1 MLRGL
6 MLFKVHKVGRDIGEL
21 FKKNKTHAFY
31 DFQNVSFSLSGW
43 IPSGGQITPRTHS
56 KPECDQED
64 TTTHSESQFLFST
77 GSGKP
82 EYAIFTTRPGARADH
97 PTRGWQGLA
106 SMVLAS

>member
-56 KPECDQED
+56 KQSVTRKTQPLILNLSFCLVLALVSPSMPYSPLVPEQERI
-64 TTTHSESQFLFST
+64 TL
-77 GSGKP
+77 P
-82 EYAIFTTRPGARADH
+82 EGGR
-97 PTRGWQGLA
+97 GLA